1 MVRPIQE
8 RHAVLE
14 LWRAGGRGKGIARAS
29 GVPRSTV
36 RCWLRQFAGV
46 AQAAEA
52 ADLKSAQ
59 WGFESLH
66 QHHNPVYV
74 YLLGLYLGDG
84 CITRTPR
91 TYVLRIFLNENQP
104 HVIAEAARA
113 IIISIARRP
122 DVARLDAI
130 MGHSWSDPSE
140 PATTPA

>member
-1 MVRPIQE
+1 
-8 RHAVLE
+8 
-14 LWRAGGRGKGIARAS
+14 
-29 GVPRSTV
+29 
-36 RCWLRQFAGV
+36 
-46 AQAAEA
+46 
-52 ADLKSAQ
+52 
-59 WGFESLH
+59 
-66 QHHNPVYV
+66 VYV

-113 IIISIARRP
+113 IIISIARRR

>member
-1 MVRPIQE
+1 M
-8 RHAVLE
+8 
-14 LWRAGGRGKGIARAS
+14 
-29 GVPRSTV
+29 
-36 RCWLRQFAGV
+36 
-46 AQAAEA
+46 
-52 ADLKSAQ
+52 
-59 WGFESLH
+59 
-66 QHHNPVYV
+66 YV

-104 HVIAEAARA
+104 HPIAEAARA
-113 IIISIARRP
+113 ISQLVPMRRVGLDRRGRRVIMRAYYTRPRPIIMSIARRP